1 MEYDGITD
9 SRWWHFSGK
18 ELHTLRCVI
27 ICGSAISAPELRKV
41 QVDFTPVLRAVR
53 EGKQAGCHL

>member
-1 MEYDGITD
+1 MELQTPNGGSIV
-9 SRWWHFSGK
+9 FSGK
-18 ELHTLRCVI
+18 ELHTPRV
-27 ICGSAISAPELRKV
+27 ICGSAIYTLELRKV

>member
-1 MEYDGITD
+1 MELQTADGGIFLG
-9 SRWWHFSGK
+9 RNFN
-18 ELHTLRCVI
+18 TLRCVI